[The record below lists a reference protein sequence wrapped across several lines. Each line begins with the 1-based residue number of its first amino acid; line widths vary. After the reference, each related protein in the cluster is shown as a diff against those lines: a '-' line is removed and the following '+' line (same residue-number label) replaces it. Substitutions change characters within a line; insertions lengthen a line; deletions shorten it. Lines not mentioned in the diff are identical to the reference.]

1 MSEARAHQQRCQRK
15 RQEIPNLNKH
25 RRADCST
32 KTRNRS
38 KRWAKIAIAA
48 YKGICACIRIAGDGM
63 NARLEIFVPLVGQKE
78 DPALLP
84 GGSPIAGGAHVAQ
97 ADREHSEQQMDHLDD
112 PVIVADQQ

>member
-1 MSEARAHQQRCQRK
+1 MK
-15 RQEIPNLNKH
+15 RFLSIMFVCCTLIVSAQEINIIPQPFEVKQPEKGTYTLKQ
-25 RRADCST
+25 
-32 KTRNRS
+32 
-38 KRWAKIAIAA
+38 KITWSSNFP
-48 YKGICACIRIAGDGM
+48 AGDGT

-78 DPALLP
+78 EYPTLLR